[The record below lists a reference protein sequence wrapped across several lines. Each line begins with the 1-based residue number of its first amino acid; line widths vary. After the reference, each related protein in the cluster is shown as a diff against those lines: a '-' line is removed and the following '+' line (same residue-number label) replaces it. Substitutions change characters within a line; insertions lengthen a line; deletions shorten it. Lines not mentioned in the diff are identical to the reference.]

1 MTISKSSEALLAAA
15 NGYVG
20 SLSERADEIEA
31 ARQLPQDIA
40 DSFAKAG
47 FYSMMV
53 PEVYGGGE
61 IDPPSFLKIIRTLAT
76 GDASAAWCVMIGATT
91 GLGSAYMPKADAE
104 EIFGRGQNTI
114 TAGVFAPSGKAV
126 PEGDGYRIGGRWQ
139 WGSGSPNASWI
150 SGGCF
155 VMKDGKPE
163 MSPTGVPIS
172 RMMMV
177 PRSDVTLLDTWDVSG
192 LCGTGSTDFEIKDVL
207 VPKSRGIA
215 FGYDKPMERPLY
227 LFPIFALLASGI
239 SNVALGVGRAAIDEL
254 VSFASA
260 KTPQGTLKPLANRP
274 DTQMNVA
281 RAEALLRSATSWMD
295 ESVAAAWEAARTKG
309 AIDVS
314 LRRDMRLSMAHAT
327 TAAAEAVDLV
337 YGLGGG
343 TSVYRRSPLQRY
355 FRDVHV
361 ATQHMMVAKGVLE
374 QSGRLFLGL
383 ETDTTLF

>member
-1 MTISKSSEALLAAA
+1 MSVSAQSEALLKAAEA
-15 NGYVG
+15 YVPKLQAR
-20 SLSERADEIEA
+20 SDEIEKN
-31 ARQLPQDIA
+31 RRLPQDIA
-40 DSFAKAG
+40 DSFAETG

-53 PEVYGGGE
+53 PERYQGIE
-61 IDPPSFLKIIRTLAT
+61 IDPPSFLKIVRTLAR

-91 GLGSAYMPKADAE
+91 GLGSAYMPEADAV
-104 EIFGRGQNTI
+104 EIFGNGKRTI
-114 TAGVFAPSGKAV
+114 TAGVFAPTGKAL
-126 PEGDGYRIGGRWQ
+126 PEAEGYRISGRWQ
-139 WGSGSPNASWI
+139 WGSGSPNAAWV

-155 VMKDGKPE
+155 VMNDGKPE

-177 PRSDVTLLDTWDVSG
+177 PKEDVTLLDTWDVSG
-192 LCGTGSTDFEIKDVL
+192 LCGTGSTDFEITDVF
-207 VPKSRGIA
+207 VPKGRAVA

-227 LFPIFALLASGI
+227 LFPIFALLASGVA
-239 SNVALGVGRAAIDEL
+239 SVALGTARAAIDEL
-254 VSFASA
+254 VGFASA

-281 RAEALLRSATSWMD
+281 RAEALLRSAETWMD
-295 ESVAAAWEAARTKG
+295 ATVAAAWDAAQTSG
-309 AIDVS
+309 EIDVA

-327 TAAAEAVDLV
+327 TSAAEAVDLV

-343 TSVYRRSPLQRY
+343 TSVYRKSPLQRH

-374 QSGRLFLGL
+374 QAGRLFLGL
-383 ETDTTLF
+383 KTDTTLF

>member
-1 MTISKSSEALLAAA
+1 MIKSPSSDALMQAAH
-15 NGYVG
+15 GFVP
-20 SLSERADEIEA
+20 SLRERSTEIEA

-40 DSFAKAG
+40 NSFADTG

-104 EIFGRGQNTI
+104 EIFGKGQNTI
-114 TAGVFAPSGKAV
+114 TAGVFAPTGKAV
-126 PEGDGYRIGGRWQ
+126 LEGDSYRVNGRWQ
-139 WGSGSPNASWI
+139 WGSGSPNASWV

-155 VMKDGKPE
+155 VMTDGKPE
-163 MSPTGVPIS
+163 MSATGVPIS

-177 PRSDVTLLDTWDVSG
+177 PKEGVTLLDTWDVSG
-192 LCGTGSTDFEIKDVL
+192 LCGTGSTDFEMKEVL
-207 VPKSRGIA
+207 VPKSRGVA

-239 SNVALGVGRAAIDEL
+239 SNVALGIARSAIDEL

-274 DTQMNVA
+274 DTQMVVA
-281 RAEALLRSATSWMD
+281 RAEALVRSATSWMD
-295 ESVAAAWEAARTKG
+295 ESVAAAWEAARTTG
-309 AIDVS
+309 AIDVA

-327 TAAAEAVDLV
+327 TASAEAVDLV

-343 TSVYRRSPLQRY
+343 TSVYRRSPLQRH